1 MLKIIWNSS
10 KGCMKALIIVADASY
25 KGEYSMTVQAL
36 RQLGMEVSTGL
47 VSKAVSIN
55 FDVDLTDR
63 LGEGVLDGYDITAS

>member
-1 MLKIIWNSS
+1 
-10 KGCMKALIIVADASY
+10 MKALIIVADASY

-36 RQLGMEVSTGL
+36 RQLGMEVSTGGL

-55 FDVDLTDR
+55 FDVDLTDK

>member
-1 MLKIIWNSS
+1 
-10 KGCMKALIIVADASY
+10 MKALIIVADASY